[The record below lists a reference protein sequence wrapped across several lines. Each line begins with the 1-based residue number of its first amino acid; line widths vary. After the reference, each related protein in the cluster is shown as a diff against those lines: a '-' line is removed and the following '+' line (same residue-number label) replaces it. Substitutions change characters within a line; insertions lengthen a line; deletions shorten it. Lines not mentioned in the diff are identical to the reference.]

1 MPRTLAIAL
10 LLAATLVLA
19 AVAGAPRAVAQQAPT
34 ATAQAE
40 PDIVDVVFSEIEKRV
55 ILDYYYRNYRQ
66 WSETRGK
73 GKSDE
78 LPPGLAKRGSLP
90 PGLARQLVRNGTLP
104 PGLAKRSLPPDLVL
118 RLPRRPDWQDI
129 VIVDDKVL
137 LIRRATNLILDILLV
152 AATEAGG

>member
-1 MPRTLAIAL
+1 M
-10 LLAATLVLA
+10 
-19 AVAGAPRAVAQQAPT
+19 
-34 ATAQAE
+34 
-40 PDIVDVVFSEIEKRV
+40 
-55 ILDYYYRNYRQ
+55 
-66 WSETRGK
+66 
-73 GKSDE
+73 
-78 LPPGLAKRGSLP
+78 
-90 PGLARQLVRNGTLP
+90 RNGTLP